1 MVSEVLQPLSIGIAE
16 KIIIVDLNKKLLLR
30 LQIDESKFFIL
41 KRIVRRFFDPFWQLK
56 NKERLVKEVKSCE
69 AI

>member
-1 MVSEVLQPLSIGIAE
+1 MVSEVLQPLSIGTAE
-16 KIIIVDLNKKLLLR
+16 KIIIVDLNKKLPLR

-41 KRIVRRFFDPFWQLK
+41 RRIVRRFFDPFWQLK